1 MRLIPG
7 DVAMLVIG
15 KRMAVD
21 VFAFMKHVSRKE
33 KKFIK
38 AVSAEF
44 NGLINAEVQRHKE
57 TFDPSKYNLK
67 TRRL

>member
-1 MRLIPG
+1 MMRLIPG
-7 DVAMLVIG
+7 DVMMLVIG

-21 VFAFMKHVSRKE
+21 AFSWMKHFSKKE

-44 NGLINAEVQRHKE
+44 NGLIAAEVKRHRE
-57 TFDPSKYNLK
+57 TYDPSKTL
-67 TRRL
+67 